1 MLPGVAQIMGE
12 WAAVRRLS
20 GEFILPSC
28 SAAEALF
35 EYFNVSHE
43 DVSYSAF
50 AWQNVKGKKTVPAI
64 GRVGRPV
71 GILVDKRT
79 SIDGIGAFGCSH
91 RAYEKKR
98 WPRHA
103 EPCPKCGIYIQ
114 RDFEASGCP
123 EVSISGM

>member
-28 SAAEALF
+28 STAEALF

-50 AWQNVKGKKTVPAI
+50 AWQNVKGKKDCSSH
-64 GRVGRPV
+64 RVGRPV
-71 GILVDKRT
+71 KRT

-91 RAYEKKR
+91 HAYEKKR

>member
-1 MLPGVAQIMGE
+1 MVNSYYLPALQLKLCLNISM
-12 WAAVRRLS
+12 
-20 GEFILPSC
+20 FHMKMFHIQPSLGKM
-28 SAAEALF
+28 SRA
-35 EYFNVSHE
+35 
-43 DVSYSAF
+43 
-50 AWQNVKGKKTVPAI
+50 KKTVPAI

-79 SIDGIGAFGCSH
+79 SIDGICAFGCSH